1 MYTIQ
6 SAYQHLKHAL
16 ISVYDEHEA
25 TAIAHEYIEHL
36 SGLSKLQRLAHK
48 DSILSDEQEDQ
59 FTIDTNRLI
68 SGVPIQYVIGTA
80 WFMGRE
86 YIVNE
91 HVLIPRPETEEL
103 VQWIIDDHNGEQ
115 AVILDIGTGSGCIPI
130 SLKLNLPSTSVT
142 SCDVSKEAL
151 AVATE
156 NARRLDADINLIEV
170 DFLNPI
176 KRDGLGHFDI
186 IISNPPYIPDAYKAD
201 MHSNVKD
208 HEPNLALFVP
218 DNDPLIFYKAI
229 ANFGLT
235 HLKPNGSIYCELHA
249 DHAKE
254 TEALFIDM
262 GYKNVVLKQDMFG
275 KHRMLYASR

>member
-16 ISVYDEHEA
+16 TSIYDEHEA
-25 TAIAHEYIEHL
+25 TAIAHEYMEHL
-36 SGLSKLQRLAHK
+36 CGLTKLQRLTHK
-48 DSILSDEQEDQ
+48 DSILNDEQEDQ
-59 FTIDTNRLI
+59 FTTDTHRLI
-68 SGVPIQYVIGTA
+68 SGVPMQYVIGTA

-86 YIVNE
+86 FIVDE

-103 VQWIIDDHNGEQ
+103 VQWVIDNHNGEQ
-115 AVILDIGTGSGCIPI
+115 AAILDIGTGSGCIPI

-229 ANFGLT
+229 ADFGLT

-262 GYKNVVLKQDMFG
+262 GYKNVVLKHDIFG
-275 KHRMLYASR
+275 KQRMLYASR